1 MLQSTTTNMR
11 SRVTEILLTR
21 NGATIEE
28 LTIERDKAETKLHT
42 AKNDM
47 KKIRTLNKVLT

>member
-1 MLQSTTTNMR
+1 MR